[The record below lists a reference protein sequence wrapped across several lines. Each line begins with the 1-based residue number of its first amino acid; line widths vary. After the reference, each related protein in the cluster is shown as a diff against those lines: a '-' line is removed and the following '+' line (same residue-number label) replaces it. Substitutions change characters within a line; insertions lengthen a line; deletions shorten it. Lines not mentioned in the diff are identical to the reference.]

1 MFDSLNKVF
10 AYELAENNH
19 LSIDNRLHKHIVRF
33 VKKSSGGAKTPFLI
47 LLKPFLIYLD
57 TWSNKTG
64 LLMNTIFKMIK
75 KPE

>member
-33 VKKSSGGAKTPFLI
+33 VEKSNRGAKTPFLI
-47 LLKPFLIYLD
+47 LLKAFLAYLD
-57 TWSNKTG
+57 TWQNE
-64 LLMNTIFKMIK
+64 TIKLK
-75 KPE
+75 AD